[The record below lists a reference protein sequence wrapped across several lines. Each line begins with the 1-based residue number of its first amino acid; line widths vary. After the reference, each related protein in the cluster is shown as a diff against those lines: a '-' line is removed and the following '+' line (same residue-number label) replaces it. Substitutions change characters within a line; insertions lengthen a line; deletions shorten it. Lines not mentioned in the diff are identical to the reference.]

1 MKSRLRFPEK
11 RAEEVKEEV
20 NSNTTVLGP
29 HSLRDLI
36 VFEAVSRY
44 KSVARQMRRN
54 KVTQFGTMIPKRPFN
69 NRANTSGRKGTHSRV
84 NNEYKKEIYGRIKAG
99 L

>member
-11 RAEEVKEEV
+11 AEAVKEV
-20 NSNTTVLGP
+20 NPNVVVEGP
-29 HSLRDLI
+29 HSLRDLM
-36 VFEAVSRY
+36 VFDAVGRY

-69 NRANTSGRKGTHSRV
+69 NRGNTSTRGVHSRV

>member
-11 RAEEVKEEV
+11 KAEEVKKV
-20 NSNTTVLGP
+20 NPNVVVEGP
-29 HSLRDLI
+29 HSLRDLM
-36 VFEAVSRY
+36 VFDAVSRY

-69 NRANTSGRKGTHSRV
+69 NRGNTSTRGVHSRV

>member
-11 RAEEVKEEV
+11 KAEEVKEV
-20 NSNTTVLGP
+20 NPNVVVEGP
-29 HSLRDLI
+29 HSLRDLM
-36 VFEAVSRY
+36 VFDAVSRY

-69 NRANTSGRKGTHSRV
+69 NRGNTSTRGVHSRV

>member
-11 RAEEVKEEV
+11 KAEEVKEV
-20 NSNTTVLGP
+20 NPNVVVEGP
-29 HSLRDLI
+29 HSLRDLM
-36 VFEAVSRY
+36 VFDAVSRY